1 MLELL
6 QKSFDTNR
14 VAIYRC
20 FPLLQQIFLVAHTN
34 LNFTILSR
42 CNIELFIRKGKG
54 QTTSPNSLKGSD
66 VNGSHLLESVSQE
79 KKGRRPKCCRSA
91 LTPNGSIEG
100 RVPVD
105 PLIPLAVGAMRYQHN
120 EQTAPTKD
128 YQSRH
133 HDDDMLKTMVANSLD
148 HPDDQQWK

>member
-54 QTTSPNSLKGSD
+54 QTTSPNCLKR
-66 VNGSHLLESVSQE
+66 L
-79 KKGRRPKCCRSA
+79 RPKWVSSAGECFSREEREETKICRSA

>member
-54 QTTSPNSLKGSD
+54 QTTSPNCLKRLRRSL
-66 VNGSHLLESVSQE
+66 LLESVSQE
-79 KKGRRPKCCRSA
+79 KKGRRPKSCRSA

>member
-1 MLELL
+1 MM
-6 QKSFDTNR
+6 
-14 VAIYRC
+14 
-20 FPLLQQIFLVAHTN
+20 
-34 LNFTILSR
+34 
-42 CNIELFIRKGKG
+42 
-54 QTTSPNSLKGSD
+54 PNSLKGSD

-79 KKGRRPKCCRSA
+79 KKGQTKIFQKCIDSSH
-91 LTPNGSIEG
+91 PNGSIGG